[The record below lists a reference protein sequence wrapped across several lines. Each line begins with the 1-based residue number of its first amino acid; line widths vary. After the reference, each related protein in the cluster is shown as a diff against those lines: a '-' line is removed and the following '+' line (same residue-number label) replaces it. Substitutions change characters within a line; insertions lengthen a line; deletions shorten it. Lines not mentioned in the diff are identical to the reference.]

1 MNLYRGTNSYGEALA
16 IISNMTA
23 GGFSPAITKDN
34 AGPPDEK
41 LCSIQKGTAGETQYS
56 QESAWKY
63 FIETNHAGA
72 EDIVEYTTD
81 FNIAFSFAR
90 PILIGISIDDSWC
103 RIIDNDKLESG
114 VMIYRRA
121 PITKVYGALIKTL
134 PTSPFEKESQDIIKY
149 RAAFIHK
156 AKSEQIEIQYK

>member
-23 GGFSPAITKDN
+23 GGFSPAITEEK
-34 AGPPDEK
+34 AGPPEEK
-41 LCSIQKGTAGETQYS
+41 SCSTQKGTAGETQYS
-56 QESAWKY
+56 QESAWKF

-81 FNIAFSFAR
+81 FSTAYNFAR
-90 PILIGISIDDSWC
+90 PILIGISVDDSWC
-103 RIIDNDKLESG
+103 RKIENDELESG

-121 PITKVYGALIKTL
+121 PITKIYGVLIKTL
-134 PTSPFEKESQDIIKY
+134 PASPFEKSSQDIIGYKTT
-149 RAAFIHK
+149 FIQK
-156 AKSEQIEIQYK
+156 AKAEKIDIQYK